1 MKELKP
7 FFTFLDSVKYTS
19 ELASHQDWTR
29 AEGLPEGWMKRTSEG
44 ASNHVLFLSPQGRV
58 FHNKAS
64 VTMFL
69 NGGPVDEEVLGE
81 AKEKEMKLKEMEVKE
96 EDWLEDVS
104 LPSGWSWR
112 LTSEKSKLY
121 RSPGG
126 KIYMTR
132 LEATRALVEMK
143 GKEEE
148 VALMKE
154 GLKED
159 NWEVVDYLPSG
170 WMLRKVKRNLKNE
183 FKTEYLTPQ
192 LNVVKSIRDLILSMK
207 ELGVDEEGRM
217 KALSHKWKLDVDLPP
232 GILTNKVYNQNVG
245 HNSFDSY
252 LTIDGLFFQ
261 SIYHLL
267 RHLQV
272 SDPSAEEVVRSGLS
286 KQGFLPMTS
295 LPSGWMY
302 KPALKPRL
310 TFLSPSYHRLISV
323 EEVLAHLSQ
332 TGAATD
338 SQVIENFKTEVSGL
352 LEKHSAD
359 TTQVAKPA
367 KKASKSGNLEWS
379 EDPSLPDG
387 WKFAP
392 YNPKLLNMQNKK
404 LCKYLSPSGD
414 FFNSKPAAL
423 RWMLSNEASKED
435 LEKMEGGLEGEGYSS
450 SPNLP
455 KGWRIKTGPTWFV
468 YLSPNFETFNTVKKC
483 RAYMEENDY
492 EEKTINM
499 LENHYKMMKSET
511 EDKELLAKEAKVEED
526 VEEDL
531 ERWEEHYLLPEG
543 WKFTL
548 GTDGA
553 PIFLTQDGIRMKS
566 LKVGVSSA
574 EIHFGTIICLKYTL
588 IMIGVKGCEDA
599 SSKRSNGSG

>member
-1 MKELKP
+1 MYDFQIYFQQTEELKH
-7 FFTFLDSVKYTS
+7 FFVFLGSVKYTS
-19 ELASHQDWTR
+19 ELAAHQDWTR
-29 AEGLPEGWMKRTSEG
+29 ADGLPEGWMKRVSEP
-44 ASNHVLFLSPQGRV
+44 SNHVLFLSPQGRV

-69 NGGPVDEEVLGE
+69 NGGPADEELLGE
-81 AKEKEMKLKEMEVKE
+81 AKEKEMKLKETEVKA

-104 LPSGWSWR
+104 LPTGWSWR
-112 LTSEKSKLY
+112 ITSDKSKLF

-126 KIYMTR
+126 KMYTTR
-132 LEATRALVEMK
+132 LEATKALVEMD

-159 NWEVVDYLPSG
+159 NWEVVEYLPSG
-170 WMLRKVKRNLKNE
+170 WMLRKVKRKLKNE
-183 FKTEYLTPQ
+183 YKTEYMTPQ
-192 LNVVKSIRDLILSMK
+192 LTVVKSIRDLILSMK

-232 GILTNKVYNQNVG
+232 GILTNKAYNQSVG
-245 HNSFDSY
+245 HNTFDSY

-267 RHLQV
+267 RHLHV
-272 SDPSAEEVVRSGLS
+272 SDPSAEDVVRSGLA
-286 KQGFLPMTS
+286 KQGFLPMAS
-295 LPSGWMY
+295 LPSGWLY

-310 TFLSPSYHRLISV
+310 TFLSPSYHRFATM
-323 EEVLAHLSQ
+323 EEVLVHLSQ
-332 TGAATD
+332 SGGEATD
-338 SQVIENFKTEVSGL
+338 SQVIENFKTEVAGL
-352 LEKHSAD
+352 LEKQAAD
-359 TTQVAKPA
+359 TTQVVKPA
-367 KKASKSGNLEWS
+367 KAPKSGSLEWS
-379 EDPSLPDG
+379 EDPSLPEG

-423 RWMLSNEASKED
+423 RWMLSNEASKVD

-483 RAYMEENDY
+483 RTYMEENDY
-492 EEKTINM
+492 EETTINL
-499 LENHYKMMKSET
+499 LENHYKMLKSEA
-511 EDKELLAKEAKVEED
+511 EDKELLAKRKEEEVEE
-526 VEEDL
+526 ETES
-531 ERWEEHYLLPEG
+531 WEEHYLLPEG

-566 LKVGVSSA
+566 LKV
-574 EIHFGTIICLKYTL
+574 EISPE
-588 IMIGVKGCEDA
+588 M
-599 SSKRSNGSG
+599 